1 MPRRRLFA
9 NLKVAA
15 GCNFHPAGARAL
27 RANPSNEGFRL
38 EINKGPEIERSVMV
52 DLKPLHLKKVK
63 SILAGHVPEYD
74 VLIYG
79 SRANGSSK
87 PRSYLD
93 LAVLTAAPLVP
104 QRLEKLTTAFAE
116 AGLPFGVDTVDWAAT
131 GKDFRKE
138 IKKTGVLLRRSSKK

>member
-1 MPRRRLFA
+1 
-9 NLKVAA
+9 
-15 GCNFHPAGARAL
+15 
-27 RANPSNEGFRL
+27 
-38 EINKGPEIERSVMV
+38 MV